1 MTLPTS
7 FAAGA
12 LYDDLL
18 HAALRRFFPRA
29 ELSQEVVPSMSSFG
43 RMAVESTDDPHRLS
57 LRWFGTRHTLAVPN
71 GQPFTA
77 HEVRLAKVIG
87 AVLGARY
94 RAIFEPKL
102 MVERGDLFQGAIDD
116 RYVGAFVDTSDYGV
130 AKAQRADLV
139 AAAIEIARVAA
150 VSSYENSAISS
161 GVLLLSRVPQ
171 APVVPPAARVRYSS
185 ALAEIK
191 SFYKLCDGVRT
202 VFLLSDGGEVLDVVD
217 IARFATESVAADGL
231 DVPCPQLYRP
241 HARATQG
248 TGHVCVVLSPSHEI
262 KVFAEG
268 LPVFTFRH
276 GNWHLLDLRAK
287 YQKWVAAVQAPA
299 VAERL
304 FQTALDL
311 SEARQGALFVVLRDP
326 TAALPHLL
334 APVDRL
340 SLAWEAPSD
349 GRTTRHDLLS
359 MMSGRSIGGVDPSV
373 LSALAS
379 MDGATVTDRHGRLLG
394 VGAILLHPPD
404 SHAGHAWVSEGAR
417 STAASAASR
426 FGPVLKVSQDGVI
439 TFYDGERIW
448 DL

>member
-43 RMAVESTDDPHRLS
+43 RMAVEATDDPHRLS
-57 LRWFGTRHTLAVPN
+57 LRWFGTRHTLIVPA
-71 GQPFTA
+71 GHPFTA
-77 HEVRLAKVIG
+77 HETRLAKSIG

-116 RYVGAFVDTSDYGV
+116 RYVGAFVDAADYGV
-130 AKAQRADLV
+130 ARAQRADLV
-139 AAAIEIARVAA
+139 AAAIEVARVAA
-150 VSSYENSAISS
+150 VSSYENTAISS
-161 GVLLLSRVPQ
+161 GVLLLAR
-171 APVVPPAARVRYSS
+171 AGYPAAAAPTVRVRYGS
-185 ALAEIK
+185 ALTEIK
-191 SFYKLCDGVRT
+191 SFYKLCDGIQT
-202 VFLLSDGGEVLDVVD
+202 VFLLSDEGDILDVVD
-217 IARFATESVAADGL
+217 IGRFSEEAVAVGGL
-231 DVPCPQLYRP
+231 DVPTPRLYRP

-248 TGHVCVVLSPSHEI
+248 TGHVCVVLSPAHEI
-262 KVFAEG
+262 KVFADG

-287 YQKWVAAVQAPA
+287 YQAWVQAVEAPS

-311 SEARQGALFVVLRDP
+311 AEARQGALFVVLRDP
-326 TAALPHLL
+326 VEALPHLL

-340 SLAWEAPSD
+340 SSVSD
-349 GRTTRHDLLS
+349 ATVNGRGTRHDLLS
-359 MMSGRSIGGVDPSV
+359 MMAGRTVGAIDASV

-394 VGAILLHPPD
+394 VGAILLHPPE

-439 TFYDGERIW
+439 TFYDGDRIW

>member
-29 ELSQEVVPSMSSFG
+29 ELSQEAVASMSSFG
-43 RMAVESTDDPHRLS
+43 RMSVEATDNPHQLS
-57 LRWFGTRHTLAVPN
+57 LRWFGSRHTLSVPH
-71 GQPFTA
+71 GQPFTE
-77 HEVRLAKVIG
+77 HEFRLAKAIG

-116 RYVGAFVDTSDYGV
+116 RYVGAFVDPADYGV
-130 AKAQRADLV
+130 TRAQRADMV

-161 GVLLLSRVPQ
+161 GVLLLAPATDVGAGPSRSNVL
-171 APVVPPAARVRYSS
+171 YSS
-185 ALAEIK
+185 SLTEIK
-191 SFYKLCDGVRT
+191 SFYRLCDGVET
-202 VFLLSDGGEVLDVVD
+202 VFLLSHDGRVLDVVD
-217 IARFATESVAADGL
+217 VEQFARQSSTAAAL
-231 DVPCPQLYRP
+231 DVPCTRLYRS
-241 HARATQG
+241 HARATAG

-287 YQKWVAAVQAPA
+287 YERWRNAVDAPDVAA
-299 VAERL
+299 RL
-304 FQTALDL
+304 FQSALDL
-311 SEARQGALFVVLRDP
+311 AEARQGALFVVLRDP
-326 TAALPHLL
+326 ASTLPQLVAAADQLGTSAQPH
-334 APVDRL
+334 
-340 SLAWEAPSD
+340 EE
-349 GRTTRHDLLS
+349 GRTTRHELLS
-359 MMSGRSIGGVDPSV
+359 MMAGRSVGTIDESV
-373 LSALAS
+373 LFALAS
-379 MDGATVTDRHGRLLG
+379 MDGATVTDRDGRLLG
-394 VGAILLHPPD
+394 VGAILLHPAE
-404 SHAGHAWVSEGAR
+404 SQAGHAWVSEGAR